1 MSILKLFT
9 WEVFFVRGSS
19 SRFVWNIDNPMVLF
33 KLLIDIGL
41 ILLSIYVLIL
51 IIKVSKRGIKALEI
65 YLAKNQDKL

>member
-1 MSILKLFT
+1 M
-9 WEVFFVRGSS
+9 RGSS